1 MIIIKVQSGNRVKR
15 CSDVYIGKDED
26 RYIVYGMSAN
36 SFETTYLGTYSTEEK
51 AKEIINGIFN
61 IVGIDNLPIFEM
73 PQDE

>member
-1 MIIIKVQSGNRVKR
+1 MIIIKTQSGNRVKR
-15 CSDVYIGKDED
+15 CSDVYIGRDED

-51 AKEIINGIFN
+51 AKGIINGIFN

-73 PQDE
+73 PQDD

>member
-1 MIIIKVQSGNRVKR
+1 MIIIKAQNGNRVKR
-15 CSDVYIGKDED
+15 CSDVYIGKDEN

-73 PQDE
+73 PQDD